1 MPLVSVCSRIALL
14 VLAAVILPALIPAPA
29 AADPAPAT
37 EEQEP
42 AAAVPLAAEPT
53 PNLLALGWPPIQI
66 LGTQIEPG
74 EKHTLALRLTDSV
87 AGSGL
92 NTPVVVVHGVGSG
105 PAVCLTGG
113 IHGDE
118 INGME
123 IVRRVVE
130 DLDPTILRGTV
141 IGVPI
146 VNLHG
151 FQRGSRY
158 LPDRRDLNRFF
169 PGNAYGSSASRI
181 AHLLFEQ
188 VIRHCEALIDY
199 HTGSLHRTNLP
210 QVRGDLREPEVR
222 RLAERFNG
230 TVLVHNRAKKGTIR
244 QAAMNIGI
252 PAIIYEAGEP
262 MRLQEDEIARGV
274 AGTIDLLAALAMLTS
289 DKPAPQP
296 EAVYLETRWVRV
308 NDGGLLHSR
317 VQLGDEVRQGEIL
330 GHVRNPVQR
339 DQVAL
344 RSRYSGRII
353 GMTVSPIMIPG
364 YAAYHIGLSGEAKE
378 LVAPDPG
385 QHSLGLIPRTAIE
398 DVVHP
403 VDSDDVDDDATDHA
417 ADTGADE
424 LPEDERPE

>member
-1 MPLVSVCSRIALL
+1 MPLPFVCSRLALHIAALALL
-14 VLAAVILPALIPAPA
+14 VFVCSPA
-29 AADPAPAT
+29 AANPTFTPETDDPAPADS
-37 EEQEP
+37 P
-42 AAAVPLAAEPT
+42 AAAAT
-53 PNLLALGWPPIQI
+53 PNLLALGWPPLQV

-92 NTPVVVVHGVGSG
+92 NTPVIVVHGVGSG

-130 DLDPTILRGTV
+130 DLDPTVLRGTV

-210 QVRGDLREPEVR
+210 QVRGDLRDPEVR

-230 TVLVHNRAKKGTIR
+230 TVVVHNRAKKGTIR
-244 QAAMNIGI
+244 QAAMNVGI

-274 AGTIDLLAALAMLTS
+274 AGTIDLLAALAMLAN
-289 DKPAPQP
+289 DRPAPQP
-296 EAVYLETRWVRV
+296 EAVYIETRWVRV

-330 GHVRNPVQR
+330 GYVRNPVQR

-364 YAAYHIGLSGEAKE
+364 YAAYHIGLSGETKE
-378 LVAPDPG
+378 IVAPDPG

-403 VDSDDVDDDATDHA
+403 LDNDDADDDAIDHA

>member
-1 MPLVSVCSRIALL
+1 MR
-14 VLAAVILPALIPAPA
+14 PASAEES
-29 AADPAPAT
+29 ADPPFPR
-37 EEQEP
+37 QEP
-42 AAAVPLAAEPT
+42 TAASAPPLPSDGT
-53 PNLLALGWPPIQI
+53 PNLQALSWPAIHV

-74 EKHTLALRLTDSV
+74 EKPTLSLRLTDTV
-87 AGSGL
+87 AGSAL
-92 NTPVVVVHGVGSG
+92 STPVIVAHGSAPG

-118 INGME
+118 INGIE
-123 IVRRVVE
+123 IVRRVME
-130 DLDPTILRGTV
+130 GIDATALRGTV

-181 AHLLFEQ
+181 AHLLFQQ
-188 VIRHCEALIDY
+188 VIRKCEALIDY

-210 QVRGDLREPEVR
+210 QVRGDLRDPAVR
-222 RLAERFNG
+222 RLAERFDG
-230 TVLVHNRAKKGTIR
+230 TVVVHNRAKKGTIR
-244 QAAMNIGI
+244 HAAMNVGI

-274 AGTIDLLAALAMLTS
+274 AGTVDLLAALEMLDS
-289 DKPAPQP
+289 DKPAPRP
-296 EAVYLETRWVRV
+296 EAVYFETRWVRV

-317 VQLGDEVRQGEIL
+317 VQLGDEVRQGDVL
-330 GHVRNPVQR
+330 GHVSHPVEHDR
-339 DQVAL
+339 VAL
-344 RSRYSGRII
+344 RSRHTGRII

-364 YAAYHIGLSGEAKE
+364 YAAYHIGLEGDQQQI
-378 LVAPDPG
+378 VAPDPTD
-385 QHSLGLIPRTAIE
+385 HPRAPAPPRAE
-398 DVVHP
+398 AAEP
-403 VDSDDVDDDATDHA
+403 QLEPADDDADETVDHA
-417 ADTGADE
+417 DDLGQDE